1 MLNQFLFTFYHVE
14 DQIAVWL
21 VDFEAFEAV
30 DLEDFWKF
38 DLQH

>member
-14 DQIAVWL
+14 DQAVWL